1 MNLMRKINI
10 KTVILQFDNYN
21 LHISIILMSC
31 KNLLLASLLILSS
44 LLPSCS
50 EQPSQGHHS
59 SKVADELKH
68 LDKSLD
74 ERGLY
79 MARKR
84 VIIDSLKNLART
96 ATDSAEVRNVLLQL
110 AEQYRPMNADS
121 SVIVTR
127 HALTYTP
134 AGLSENEKLRGKLI
148 GIRAV
153 ATSGLFYAALTR
165 LDSINP
171 ANLSPDLKIDYWITA
186 RMAYSYAASQ
196 AHGMDSYAAE
206 LQKKQQSYS
215 DSLLKHLP
223 QNDIMHRFLYCSDL
237 VESED
242 WQRAEL
248 MLSNFL
254 KEVPETDNFH
264 GMLAYQ
270 LAQAYKKQGNTEG
283 YVKNLALAAR
293 SDLQANV
300 KEGLALPELAKWLY
314 QQGDYE
320 RANRYISHALDDA
333 ISGNVRMRTA
343 TISDI
348 ASLIEATNQKELR
361 TSHTSMTIY
370 AVTSTVL
377 FIITAVLAVIFL
389 LNSKKIRGNEK
400 KLSSSTKKLEA
411 YVGNFISLCSN
422 YSNRLNKL
430 TLLVARKISAGQTD
444 DLLKMI
450 NSGKISEEDSEGF
463 YSLVDKAFLDLYP
476 DFVESINALLK
487 PDKQIELKPGEL
499 LTPELRI
506 YVFIRLGIT
515 QSTKIAQILQYSTNT
530 VYTYRNRM
538 RNRAI
543 DREKFEE
550 QVENMG
556 NHVNWI
562 DFVVE

>member
-1 MNLMRKINI
+1 MRKINI
-10 KTVILQFDNYN
+10 KTVILQSDNNYLN
-21 LHISIILMSC
+21 TLQPKVMQKLLFVSLFLFSILV
-31 KNLLLASLLILSS
+31 A
-44 LLPSCS
+44 SCS
-50 EQPSQGHHS
+50 GTPAQSYRSP
-59 SKVADELKH
+59 KVAEELKH

-79 MARKR
+79 AAEKR
-84 VIIDSLKNLART
+84 VTIDSLKNIART
-96 ATDSAEVRNVLLQL
+96 SPDSTLVRRVLLEL
-110 AEQYRPMNADS
+110 SEKYRPMNADS
-121 SVIVTR
+121 AVIAAR
-127 HALTYTP
+127 HALTYSTP
-134 AGLSENEKLRGKLI
+134 YLSYDEKIHGRLV
-148 GIRAV
+148 GIQAI

-165 LDSINP
+165 LDSIDTTG
-171 ANLSPDLKIDYWITA
+171 LSPELKIEYWKTA
-186 RMAYSYAASQ
+186 RMAYSYAASHAQ
-196 AHGMDSYAAE
+196 GMDSYVAE
-206 LQKKQQSYS
+206 LQKKQREYS
-215 DSLLKHLP
+215 DSLLKNLP
-223 QNDIMHRFLYCSDL
+223 PTDIMHRFLYCSDL
-237 VESED
+237 VETSD
-242 WQRAEL
+242 WQRAEI
-248 MLSNFL
+248 MLTNFL

-264 GMLAYQ
+264 GMFAYQ
-270 LAQAYKKQGNTEG
+270 LAQAYKNQGDIDG
-283 YVKNLALAAR
+283 YVENLAIAAR

-300 KEGLALPELAKWLY
+300 KEGLALQELAKWLY

-320 RANRYISHALDDA
+320 RANRYISLALADA

-370 AVTSTVL
+370 AITSTVL
-377 FIITAVLAVIFL
+377 FIITSVLAIIFL
-389 LNSKKIRGNEK
+389 ITTKKIRGNEK

-463 YSLVDKAFLDLYP
+463 YSLLDKAFLDLFP

-487 PDKQIELKPGEL
+487 PDRQIELKPGEL

-530 VYTYRNRM
+530 VYAYRNRM

-543 DREKFEE
+543 DRENFEE
-550 QVENMG
+550 QVGNMG

-562 DFVVE
+562 DFVGE